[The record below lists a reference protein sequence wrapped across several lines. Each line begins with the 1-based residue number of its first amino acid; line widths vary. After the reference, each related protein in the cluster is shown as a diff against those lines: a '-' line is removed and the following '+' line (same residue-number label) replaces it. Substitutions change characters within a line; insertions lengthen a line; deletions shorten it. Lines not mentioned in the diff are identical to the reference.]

1 MGDVC
6 LSVAK
11 EVIHNGNITAG
22 HTVRKV
28 NVFRTEYINRP
39 VTV

>member
-11 EVIHNGNITAG
+11 EVIQGNITAG
-22 HTVRKV
+22 HTARKV